1 MERLIPASDDVK
13 LFLFTWA
20 AGTVFFG
27 AFLA

>member
-1 MERLIPASDDVK
+1 MERLLPASENAR